1 MDYLSTHISG
11 WSEDCPTT
19 QRRPHTHYHENHKP
33 EPQPSNY
40 HRQLHFL
47 GPQVQVALAAP
58 LMVWI
63 FSVPL
68 FGKVTKVITLFPL
81 IWSCRGGLTTA
92 IISGDASSLRRS
104 VFFVFFVA
112 NVANQL
118 VLAIFTSIVVANFFH
133 DTHRRYFINQRPF
146 TRYNRFP
153 SLRISQEIAANER
166 IDRLGITPHKSNNKK
181 SFVSLDS
188 PF

>member
-1 MDYLSTHISG
+1 MLGLSIYTHIG

-33 EPQPSNY
+33 AEPQPSNY
-40 HRQLHFL
+40 LRQLHFL

-63 FSVPL
+63 FSVPF
-68 FGKVTKVITLFPL
+68 FGNVTTVITLFPL
-81 IWSCRGGLTTA
+81 ISSCRGRSTTA
-92 IISGDASSLRRS
+92 IISGDASSLLRS

-118 VLAIFTSIVVANFFH
+118 VLAIFCSIVVAYFIH
-133 DTHRRYFINQRPF
+133 DTLRRYFINRRPF
-146 TRYNRFP
+146 ALYQRF
-153 SLRISQEIAANER
+153 SGLRI
-166 IDRLGITPHKSNNKK
+166 T
-181 SFVSLDS
+181 
-188 PF
+188 